1 MNEGKEVNKNELPY
15 LSGIA
20 EDEGYGA
27 SSMGFCM
34 HFDGRDTTFSSILQ
48 MYCTKNILFYAVQR
62 QKCIKLNL
70 KYDKM
75 HKILEAID
83 LLQ

>member
-1 MNEGKEVNKNELPY
+1 
-15 LSGIA
+15 
-20 EDEGYGA
+20 
-27 SSMGFCM
+27 M
-34 HFDGRDTTFSSILQ
+34 HFDGKDTTFSSILQ
-48 MYCTKNILFYAVQR
+48 MYCTKNMLFYAVQR
-62 QKCIKLNL
+62 SKCIKLNL

>member
-1 MNEGKEVNKNELPY
+1 MQY
-15 LSGIA
+15 S
-20 EDEGYGA
+20 
-27 SSMGFCM
+27 
-34 HFDGRDTTFSSILQ
+34 
-48 MYCTKNILFYAVQR
+48 VQNA
-62 QKCIKLNL
+62 QKLNL